1 MAFDIKAF
9 ARSCTIETAKV
20 TGYVK
25 GAMGKNANIPVGIQK
40 IHDDIEN
47 SVKELT
53 GTDDKSKQKEA
64 ERNGMAKESSREGQ
78 DER

>member
-9 ARSCTIETAKV
+9 ARSCMIENAKM
-20 TGYVK
+20 TGYIK
-25 GAMGKNANIPVGIQK
+25 GIKENNAKIPVGIQK

-64 ERNGMAKESSREGQ
+64 EKNGMTKDSREEQ

>member
-9 ARSCTIETAKV
+9 ARRCVIESGKL
-20 TGYVK
+20 TGFVK

-40 IHDDIEN
+40 MRDDIDN
-47 SVKELT
+47 NVKELI
-53 GTDDKSKQKEA
+53 GTDDRSKQKEA
-64 ERNGMAKESSREGQ
+64 ERNGMAKDSHEEQ

>member
-9 ARSCTIETAKV
+9 ARSCMIESAKV

-25 GAMGKNANIPVGIQK
+25 GAMGRNANIPVGIQK
-40 IHDDIEN
+40 MHDDIEN
-47 SVKELT
+47 GVKELT
-53 GTDDKSKQKEA
+53 GTDDRSKQKEA
-64 ERNGMAKESSREGQ
+64 ERNGMAKESSREEQ

>member
-9 ARSCTIETAKV
+9 ARSCMIENAKM
-20 TGYVK
+20 TGYIK
-25 GAMGKNANIPVGIQK
+25 GAMGKNAKIPVGIQK

-53 GTDDKSKQKEA
+53 GNDDKSKQKEA
-64 ERNGMAKESSREGQ
+64 EKNGMTKDSREEQ

>member
-9 ARSCTIETAKV
+9 ARSCMIENAKM
-20 TGYVK
+20 TGYIK
-25 GAMGKNANIPVGIQK
+25 GAMGKNAKIPVGIQK

-47 SVKELT
+47 NVKELT

-64 ERNGMAKESSREGQ
+64 EKKGMAKDSHEEQ

>member
-9 ARSCTIETAKV
+9 GRSCTIEFAKA

-25 GAMGKNANIPVGIQK
+25 NAMGKNANIPVGIQK
-40 IHDDIEN
+40 MHDDIEN

-64 ERNGMAKESSREGQ
+64 EKMDMAKNSHEEQ

>member
-9 ARSCTIETAKV
+9 ARSCMIENAKM
-20 TGYVK
+20 TGYIK
-25 GAMGKNANIPVGIQK
+25 GAMGKNAKIPVGIQK

-53 GTDDKSKQKEA
+53 DTDDKSKQKEA
-64 ERNGMAKESSREGQ
+64 EKNGMAKGSHEEQ

>member
-9 ARSCTIETAKV
+9 ARSCMIETAKV

-25 GAMGKNANIPVGIQK
+25 GAMGRNANIPVGIQK

-64 ERNGMAKESSREGQ
+64 ERNGMAKDSHEEQ